1 MEIKLT
7 NKNICNTYDKIC
19 KYFKYNTCYE
29 YSIRDGKN
37 IVPSENGKF
46 ILGSVDANIIDK
58 GIVIAMYEKESSEEE
73 SKFLSFL
80 IHPNSK
86 IQFKGT
92 TIKFYLTS
100 TSYPSTAYEYLV
112 ISEKNNEK
120 VLYGKIEGIRY
131 NPNYSDIKKNINYKE
146 NK

>member
-7 NKNICNTYDKIC
+7 NKNICSTYDKIC

-29 YSIRDGKN
+29 YFFRDGKN

-46 ILGSVDANIIDK
+46 ILGSVDVNIIGN
-58 GIVIAMYEKESSEEE
+58 GIVVAMYERESSEEE
-73 SKFLSFL
+73 SKFLSFM
-80 IHPNSK
+80 ISPNSK

-100 TSYPSTAYEYLV
+100 PSYPSTAYEYLT
-112 ISEKNNEK
+112 ISERNNQK
-120 VLYGKIEGIRY
+120 VLYDKVEGIRY
-131 NPNYSDIKKNINYKE
+131 IPNYSDIKNINYKE